1 MPMTAATPAS
11 PCRADTAE
19 RRSGSRSRN
28 SAIATVAKATSV
40 GNQTGLLH
48 TNGTAEDRYSVV
60 PVATWL
66 WSPTSDATAPSA
78 RSTSATGQRN
88 FTRWTLAPQPRRL
101 SYGRQVASTKKLFA
115 ALKRRGPHHVL
126 RGDLAFAGMPG
137 VVYTP
142 ESGFNLPGVAF
153 AHEWVARAE
162 RYEGT
167 LEHLASWGI
176 VAAAPD
182 TEKGIAPSVLNLAFD
197 LGTTLDI
204 ISGVRLGDGKIS
216 VHPTKLGI
224 VGHGFGAS
232 TAVFAAAGMP
242 AKPKAVVA
250 AFPTVTK
257 PRAEE
262 AAAALTVPGLIL
274 TDPGDPMSLR
284 SNAVELARVWE
295 TATLR
300 AVPKAKAGGLIEGRR
315 LARVVGLPGADRGTQ
330 KMVRALM
337 TGFLLNVL
345 TGDKTYRDFSD
356 PEIDLPKAATM
367 DPFSDDPVDL
377 ENKVVALLK
386 P

>member
-1 MPMTAATPAS
+1 M
-11 PCRADTAE
+11 
-19 RRSGSRSRN
+19 G
-28 SAIATVAKATSV
+28 
-40 GNQTGLLH
+40 
-48 TNGTAEDRYSVV
+48 
-60 PVATWL
+60 
-66 WSPTSDATAPSA
+66 
-78 RSTSATGQRN
+78 
-88 FTRWTLAPQPRRL
+88 
-101 SYGRQVASTKKLFA
+101 YGRQVASTKKLFG
-115 ALKRRGPHHVL
+115 ALKRRGPHRVL
-126 RGDLAFAGMPG
+126 RGDLAFAGLPG

-153 AHEWVARAE
+153 GHEWVASAE

-204 ISGVRLGDGKIS
+204 IAGVRLGEGKIS

-232 TAVFAAAGMP
+232 TAVFAAAGMKV
-242 AKPKAVVA
+242 KPKAVVA
-250 AFPTVTK
+250 AFPTVTT

-262 AAAALTVPGLIL
+262 AAATLNVPGLIL

-284 SNAVELARVWE
+284 SNAIELARVWK

-315 LARVVGLPGADRGTQ
+315 LARVVGLPGADRDTQ

-337 TGFLLNVL
+337 TGFLLHML
-345 TGDKTYRDFSD
+345 TGDKTYRDFAD
-356 PEIDLPKAATM
+356 PEVALPKAATM
-367 DPFSDDPVDL
+367 DPFADDPVDL
-377 ENKVVALLK
+377 ENKVIALLK